1 MANQIDRLFEMMMA
15 NDGSDLHLKQGEVP
29 KIRKQGEIA
38 DLEGEPVL
46 TREVIETMLME
57 ITPPQKWQVFEEKGD
72 QDFAY
77 DMGVK
82 ARYRANLYRQFDGYG
97 AIFRII
103 PTKILTLD
111 DLGAPDVFKTFGE
124 KRSGL
129 ILVTGPTGS
138 GKSTTLAGIIDYIN
152 TNYRKKI
159 ITIED
164 PVEFVHPPKK
174 SLLTHRE
181 VHAHT
186 KSFTSGLQGA
196 IKSDVDVVL
205 VGEMRD
211 METIEL
217 ALTAV
222 EMGILVFG
230 TLHTNSAA
238 KTIDR
243 IIDVFPAKK
252 KPQIR
257 NILAN
262 SLQAVVSQQL
272 LKSADRKRRWAAHEI
287 LLAATAL
294 PGIIRSGETTK
305 LISMIQMNQKMGM
318 ITMDDCLNTLLK
330 DDKIDRDEA
339 YMKALDKDRFKEKKD
354 DAGF

>member
-1 MANQIDRLFEMMMA
+1 MANRIDRLFEAMLA
-15 NDGSDLHLKQGEVP
+15 AKGSDLHLKQGQVP
-29 KIRKQGEIA
+29 KIRCQGEIV
-38 DLEGEPVL
+38 DLTGEPVL
-46 TREVIETMLME
+46 TRASIESMLEEM
-57 ITPPQKWQVFEEKGD
+57 TPAEKWKEFMGKGD

-77 DMGVK
+77 DMEEK
-82 ARYRANLYRQFDGYG
+82 ARFRANLYRHFDGFG

-103 PTKILTLD
+103 PTKILTLAE
-111 DLGAPDVFKTFGE
+111 LGAPEVFEKFGDL
-124 KRSGL
+124 RSGL

-138 GKSTTLAGIIDYIN
+138 GKSTTLAAIIDHIN
-152 TNYRKKI
+152 THYRKKI

-164 PVEFVHPPKK
+164 PVEFVHHPKK
-174 SLLTHRE
+174 CLITHRE

-186 KSFTSGLQGA
+186 RSFSSGLKGA
-196 IKSDVDVVL
+196 IKSDVDVIL

-257 NILAN
+257 NVLAS
-262 SLQAVVSQQL
+262 SLQGVVSQQL
-272 LKSADRKRRWAAHEI
+272 LKSADRSRRWASHEI
-287 LLAATAL
+287 LLSTTAL
-294 PGIIRSGETTK
+294 PGIIRSGETNK
-305 LISMIQMNQKMGM
+305 LVSMIQMNSKMGM
-318 ITMDDCLNTLLK
+318 VTMDDCLSRLLNEG
-330 DDKIDRDEA
+330 KIDQEEA
-339 YMKALDKDRFKEKKD
+339 YLKAIDKERFKVMSN
-354 DAGF
+354 G